1 MHISTALAAVLLSAC
16 TAAAAATCSPGSR
29 PLPFP
34 AGELSKDQFTA
45 KGRRYRVHLPKSY
58 DPTRRAPVILS
69 YHGAHGTIEKQVA
82 LDGLT
87 DPSRSNRDGDGYVV
101 VYLQALVPAGASDP
115 TKTEWQVAPAAAADK
130 AHIDDLGFTADVL
143 AALEASLCVDTRRL
157 YATGKS
163 QGGGFVGRVLACDT
177 SSSSGLAHRFAAFAP
192 VAGAYYI
199 LDTPRRAQCEPTDRV
214 AIPCG
219 GGGAREEGTPATPI
233 LAFHGG
239 ADETIP
245 YRGEWRRATGS
256 CLPDIRHWA
265 RQWVLPSS
273 SASSSATAEKNTT
286 IPGSRHGVRSAWGG
300 SGGPGKDGEEE
311 EAARVV
317 LVYAG
322 DDIGHDWPSTA
333 ENADN
338 KGGPRAAFNAS
349 DEIVDWFGKW
359 RLE

>member
-1 MHISTALAAVLLSAC
+1 MHISTALAVFLFSAC

-69 YHGAHGTIEKQVA
+69 YHGAHGTIEKQAA

-130 AHIDDLGFTADVL
+130 SHIDDLGFTADVL

-163 QGGGFVGRVLACDT
+163 QGGGFVGRVLACDS

-219 GGGAREEGTPATPI
+219 GGGGGGAREEGTPATPI

-245 YRGEWRRATGS
+245 YRGGVAPGDRQ
-256 CLPDIRHWA
+256 LPARHPA
-265 RQWVLPSS
+265 LG
-273 SASSSATAEKNTT
+273 AAKNTT

-300 SGGPGKDGEEE
+300 SGGAGKDGEEEE

-349 DEIVDWFGKW
+349 DEMVDWFGKW